1 MIKMQISPNYV
12 EVLNLFLFLYSEPSV
27 QLTMCAGVW
36 MQFPIIQ
43 FNDCI
48 ADVILLNIYIKMFL
62 EGRKMKKFKM
72 TWSTNWPKER
82 NQAKQRYIRLQKD
95 RMDHYSS
102 DKFMAGK
109 TMNRKK

>member
-1 MIKMQISPNYV
+1 
-12 EVLNLFLFLYSEPSV
+12 
-27 QLTMCAGVW
+27 MCAGAW

-82 NQAKQRYIRLQKD
+82 NQAK
-95 RMDHYSS
+95 
-102 DKFMAGK
+102 
-109 TMNRKK
+109 